1 MKTLKESRERLGAIF
16 HNIDDITED
25 SLVNFTLQYYDS
37 ETKEIITEKHEDGVY
52 TIIGKEKVP
61 DDFDITKDG
70 IQWDNLDQNEE
81 ISAKGVKGI
90 LKRY

>member
-1 MKTLKESRERLGAIF
+1 METLKELRERLGAEF
-16 HNIDDITED
+16 RNLDDITED

-37 ETKEIITEKHEDGVY
+37 ETKEIITEKCEDGVY

-70 IQWDNLDQNEE
+70 IH
-81 ISAKGVKGI
+81 
-90 LKRY
+90 